1 MGIES
6 IPVFQKIPPGW
17 PVFQKIP
24 PGWRELAGAATAPCG
39 YELICNGKSRF
50 SPDYKVALVEQKRT
64 KGEKEDT
71 TIPFSVQP
79 ARGKET
85 EEETHATK
93 TSGVCFSDEP
103 GLPKKLNQLSIEQ
116 MKLRLLQDIQMDI
129 TICQLEGWPYK
140 DYLLGLQ
147 SEIQRFLTGGEP
159 PNC

>member
-17 PVFQKIP
+17 
-24 PGWRELAGAATAPCG
+24 RELAGTAIAPCV

-64 KGEKEDT
+64 KAEKEDT

-103 GLPKKLNQLSIEQ
+103 GLPKKLNQLSREQ
-116 MKLRLLQDIQMDI
+116 MK
-129 TICQLEGWPYK
+129 PA
-140 DYLLGLQ
+140 
-147 SEIQRFLTGGEP
+147 
-159 PNC
+159 